1 MMALPPADRNRLAG
15 ILGMLG
21 SSHQGERDAAA
32 LAADRFVRSRG
43 IAWPDLLAEPATQ
56 PASATGGSRPTGTV
70 EDDLAVCRR
79 NLRLLTPWERDFL
92 VGLKPGRSL
101 SPKQR
106 QILAGMGRK
115 VRGA

>member
-15 ILGMLG
+15 ILGLLG
-21 SSHQGERDAAA
+21 SNHQGERDAAA

-43 IAWPDLLAEPATQ
+43 IAWPDLLAGDAQKPA
-56 PASATGGSRPTGTV
+56 ATAGGTRPTGTV

-79 NLRLLTPWERDFL
+79 HPGLLTPWERQFL
-92 VGLKPGRSL
+92 IGLKPGRTL

-106 QILAGMGRK
+106 VILAGMGRK
-115 VRGA
+115 VRGG